1 MTRLLLYS
9 ALLLLTFIPQH
20 LLAQQSKVIELK
32 ITGEATEFDKDQQMR
47 LIRVSDGVVIDSVP
61 LKARRFEKVLH
72 LPTSEP
78 YYELCTDAGSRVY
91 LFPESG
97 AVKISFEREVA
108 LGTPLNDKFAQLMD
122 KKNELLKRREEKE
135 RTLSRDK
142 SISQLEFAML
152 ADSLLSDYD
161 ASLAAVYASQL
172 KEHPDDAVGLF
183 CLRAVLRTIDDDTQA
198 TKNLV
203 SQVSKRLTQDEEVK
217 EHLQRIQKNA
227 TPPGSDL
234 DPAIYMLRGTD
245 MKGQPAALRDYL
257 GKGHYTLVHFWAS
270 WCPPCREEMAELRA
284 YYITYGR
291 QGLQIVGVG
300 MNDDYTALCN
310 EAERQAILWPQVFL
324 DKYQR
329 VDGVKYIP
337 RLILFDP
344 KGNCIN
350 TNVPREDAEDTLEK
364 LARSMGGKL

>member
-9 ALLLLTFIPQH
+9 ALLLLTFIPQR
-20 LLAQQSKVIELK
+20 LLAQQSEVIELK

-47 LIRVSDGVVIDSVP
+47 LIRVSDGVIIDSVP
-61 LKARRFEKVLH
+61 LKARRFEKVLR

-91 LFPESG
+91 LFPEPG
-97 AVKISFEREVA
+97 ALKISFEREVA

-161 ASLAAVYASQL
+161 ASLTAVYASQL

-227 TPPGSDL
+227 TPPAQILIHLS
-234 DPAIYMLRGTD
+234 ICY
-245 MKGQPAALRDYL
+245 
-257 GKGHYTLVHFWAS
+257 
-270 WCPPCREEMAELRA
+270 EER
-284 YYITYGR
+284 T
-291 QGLQIVGVG
+291 
-300 MNDDYTALCN
+300 
-310 EAERQAILWPQVFL
+310 
-324 DKYQR
+324 
-329 VDGVKYIP
+329 
-337 RLILFDP
+337 
-344 KGNCIN
+344 
-350 TNVPREDAEDTLEK
+350 
-364 LARSMGGKL
+364 